1 MPFPLVPP
9 WGCFLNVSI
18 THYCPRIEWQP
29 TFILVQSL
37 GFILSSALAFEYL
50 PSKFRR
56 KHYLEVFSLNVSRA
70 CPVWSCGHPVVPTL
84 HATTTRGRHRV
95 KKSTSPAEPGK
106 AWFYFRHANMLPNS
120 EFKIFFCFFK
130 RTKHSFWNVIWKN
143 KNQSSI
149 LLKQARHGER
159 CFDMIFKIH
168 SLQSHHQIQETQ
180 THFYCYNTTLIS
192 FRNMAPS

>member
-120 EFKIFFCFFK
+120 EFKIFLFFFK
-130 RTKHSFWNVIWKN
+130 NEQNINFGGEW
-143 KNQSSI
+143 
-149 LLKQARHGER
+149 LDER
-159 CFDMIFKIH
+159 CKVGYGKIKAIYIF
-168 SLQSHHQIQETQ
+168 
-180 THFYCYNTTLIS
+180 YWNT
-192 FRNMAPS
+192 FRPFPS